1 MGLKILKVVV
11 VSPSFPVLT
20 NFLMFSYCIGFR
32 FIILEKKS
40 SLFLKIKKIM
50 SEASG
55 FFGFVSVIENNK
67 KN

>member
-1 MGLKILKVVV
+1 MGLKILKVIV

-40 SLFLKIKKIM
+40 RLFLKIKKKI
-50 SEASG
+50 SGASI
-55 FFGFVSVIENNK
+55 FFGFINVIENNK
-67 KN
+67 KK

>member
-1 MGLKILKVVV
+1 
-11 VSPSFPVLT
+11 
-20 NFLMFSYCIGFR
+20 MFSYCIGFR

-40 SLFLKIKKIM
+40 RLFLKIKKII